1 MILFGNRKKDSQEN
15 YVNCP
20 FCAEKVNLMAIKCK
34 HCGSEI
40 KEQMELEKLKSFTL
54 SELDPFSF
62 YRWGRDGNELVE
74 DKIKELTERLVK
86 SNPEKMANGIESY
99 CRVEIEKLV
108 KRLPKKLRKEFH
120 EQYTYWLYVS
130 KCQNN

>member
-1 MILFGNRKKDSQEN
+1 MELKK
-15 YVNCP
+15 
-20 FCAEKVNLMAIKCK
+20 EKMD
-34 HCGSEI
+34 
-40 KEQMELEKLKSFTL
+40 LEKLKSFTP
-54 SELDPFSF
+54 SELAPFSF

-86 SNPEKMANGIESY
+86 SNLEKMANGIESY

-120 EQYTYWLYVS
+120 EQYIYWLYVS
-130 KCQNN
+130 KCQNNE